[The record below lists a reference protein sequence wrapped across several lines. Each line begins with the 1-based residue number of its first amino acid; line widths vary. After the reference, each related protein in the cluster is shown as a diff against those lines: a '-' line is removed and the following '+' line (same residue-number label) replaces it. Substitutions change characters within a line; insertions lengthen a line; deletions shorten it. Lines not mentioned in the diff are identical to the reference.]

1 MKSANLPMALTGGL
15 RRIDEIA
22 FLPAALEIVEA
33 PPSPVGRALSLTLMA
48 AFAAALT
55 WASLGEVDIVASA
68 QGRIVP
74 SGRTKTVQP
83 LEIGVVRAI
92 RVQDGEAV
100 RAGDVLIELDSTVS
114 NAERDRLKTD
124 LSAARLDVARLRAA
138 LSPDP
143 AAAFDPPADVDPGLV
158 ATQRRLLANMASEH
172 AAKIGALDHQKL
184 QKEAERDT
192 HAAAAAKIEATIPLL
207 QQKVD
212 IRKYLVEREYGS
224 KLTYL
229 ENMTD
234 LVGHQKEL
242 GVEQSRQREAAAAAG
257 AIVQTREQTLSE
269 YRRTRLTEL
278 AAAEQKVA
286 GLSQDLIKA
295 EERSRLQVITAP
307 VDGTVQQLAVHTV
320 GGVVTP
326 AQALME
332 IVPRDNRLEI
342 EAQVSNRDV
351 GFVHPGQ
358 EAEIKVDT
366 FNFTKYGLLK
376 GSVQTVSADSV
387 AQDRGQ
393 AGLGDNRRS
402 GARSGEDASYAARV
416 TLDRTQMEV
425 DGRLVDLSAGMV
437 VTVEIKTGTRR
448 IIGYLLSPLVR
459 IKQETLRER

>member
-1 MKSANLPMALTGGL
+1 MKSANLPMAITGGL
-15 RRIDEIA
+15 RRTDEIA

-33 PPSPVGRALSLTLMA
+33 PPSPIGRALSLTLMA
-48 AFAAALT
+48 AFAAALA

-100 RAGDVLIELDSTVS
+100 KAGDVLIELDSTVS
-114 NAERDRLKTD
+114 NADRDRLKTD
-124 LSAARLDVARLRAA
+124 LAASRLDVARLKAS
-138 LSPDP
+138 LLPDP
-143 AAAFDPPADVDPGLV
+143 VAGFDPPSDTDPALL

-172 AAKIGALDHQKL
+172 AAKIAALDHQKL
-184 QKEAERDT
+184 QKEAERDSQGAT
-192 HAAAAAKIEATIPLL
+192 VAKIEATIPLL

-212 IRKYLVEREYGS
+212 IRKYLVDREYGS
-224 KLTYL
+224 KLTYI

-234 LVGHQKEL
+234 LVSHQKEL
-242 GVEQSRQREAAAAAG
+242 GIAQSRQREASAAAA
-257 AIVQTREQTLSE
+257 AIAQTREQTIAE
-269 YRRTRLTEL
+269 YRRTRLGEL
-278 AAAEQKVA
+278 ATAEQKTA
-286 GLSQDLIKA
+286 GLTQDLIKA

-351 GFVHPGQ
+351 GFVLPGQ

-376 GSVQTVSADSV
+376 GSVVTVSADAV

-393 AGLGDNRRS
+393 TGLTDNRR
-402 GARSGEDASYAARV
+402 GAPRGEDAGYAARV
-416 TLDRTQMEV
+416 ALDRSQMEV
-425 DGRLVDLSAGMV
+425 DGRIVDLSAGMA

-448 IIGYLLSPLVR
+448 IISYLLSPLVR
-459 IKQETLRER
+459 FKQETLRER